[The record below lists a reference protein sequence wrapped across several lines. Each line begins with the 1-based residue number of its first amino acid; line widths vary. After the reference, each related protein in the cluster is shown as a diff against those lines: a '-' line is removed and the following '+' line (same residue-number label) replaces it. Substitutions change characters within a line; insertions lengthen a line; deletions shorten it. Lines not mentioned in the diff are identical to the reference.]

1 MATAPLL
8 RIRDKIGKM
17 VHVATHR
24 NFPRVL
30 ANSMPKA
37 GTHLL
42 TRLLTLL
49 DFREQGGSL
58 DIGPNEALQRI
69 SPDHVQR
76 ATGQLSEL
84 RPGFFARSHMYFYPE
99 VAQIINAFQVKTI
112 TIIRDPRDVCV
123 SDAFHILKRTEHRL
137 HPYYIKMSE
146 SQRLM
151 ASIVGM
157 ESTQLSGDLPSS
169 DIGSHYRNYLGWVKQ
184 GAESVVKF
192 EDLIGEKGGGDDR
205 IQMETVAKVA
215 GYLGLQLSKQKIAD
229 LCTNLFWTKAKTFR
243 RGQIGDWKKHF
254 SSEHVAAFNRVIGSM
269 MHDFGYYE

>member
-1 MATAPLL
+1 
-8 RIRDKIGKM
+8 M
-17 VHVATHR
+17 VHTATHR

-58 DIGPNEALQRI
+58 DIGPNEGLQRV
-69 SPDHVQR
+69 SPDHVQQAR
-76 ATGQLSEL
+76 NTLVNL
-84 RPGFFARSHMYFYPE
+84 RPGFCVSSHMYFFPE
-99 VAQIINAFQVKTI
+99 IARIIEELQIKTV
-112 TIIRDPRDVCV
+112 TIIRDPRDVSV
-123 SDAFHILKRTEHRL
+123 SDGFYIAKSPDHRL
-137 HPYYIKMSE
+137 HSYYLKMSE
-146 SQRLM
+146 DERLM

-157 ESTQLSGDLPSS
+157 DSHQLDGGPPSS
-169 DIGSHYRNYLGWVKQ
+169 DIGSHYRNYLDWAIKGV
-184 GAESVVKF
+184 GLVVKF
-192 EDLIGEKGGGDDR
+192 EDLVGHKGGGDDR
-205 IQMETVAKVA
+205 PQMKTVTKIA

-229 LCTNLFWTKAKTFR
+229 LCANLFWTKAKTFR

-254 SSEHVAAFNRVIGSM
+254 SSEHVTAFEGVIGNM